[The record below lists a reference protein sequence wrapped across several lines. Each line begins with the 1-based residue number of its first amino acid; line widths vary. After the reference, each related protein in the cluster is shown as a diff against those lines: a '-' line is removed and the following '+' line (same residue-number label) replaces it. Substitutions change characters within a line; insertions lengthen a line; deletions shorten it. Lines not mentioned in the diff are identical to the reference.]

1 MQVSPPAAPLLSV
14 RQRCYL
20 QQHLQALLLPQPP
33 HHPQQQQQPALPL
46 PHQWVLLQPLP
57 LPLSDC
63 IAAAA
68 C

>member
-1 MQVSPPAAPLLSV
+1 MKVSPPVAPLLSA
-14 RQRCYL
+14 QQHCCL
-20 QQHLQALLLPQPP
+20 QQRWQALLLRHQQQ
-33 HHPQQQQQPALPL
+33 HPQQQPALPL

-57 LPLSDC
+57 LPLSGC